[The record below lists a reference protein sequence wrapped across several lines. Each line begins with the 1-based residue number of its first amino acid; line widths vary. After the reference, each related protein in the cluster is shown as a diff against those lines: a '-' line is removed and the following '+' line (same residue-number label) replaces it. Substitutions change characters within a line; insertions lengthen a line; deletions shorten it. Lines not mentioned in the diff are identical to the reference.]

1 MMAKHILRIVYS
13 AQELNNLPDGVFQE
27 NQAVLRSVPFNPLS
41 NLWKPGTS
49 IIKES
54 ADFNKDRN
62 FKQRI
67 RPFSVLTDSYLND
80 KNSLNIYIEGI
91 K

>member
-1 MMAKHILRIVYS
+1 MAKHILRIVYS
-13 AQELNNLPDGVFQE
+13 PEELNNLPDGVFQE
-27 NQAVLRSVPFNPLS
+27 NQAVLQSMPFNPLP

-49 IIKES
+49 IINES
-54 ADFNKDRN
+54 TDYNKNRN

-67 RPFSVLTDSYLND
+67 RPFSILTASYLND
-80 KNSLNIYIEGI
+80 KNSLNIYIEGT